1 LQRTYGKKHGGRERQ
16 AFENI
21 SVQSL
26 QPDFFD
32 VLSEGTKRLLH
43 ERKVQMASK
52 RGIRKRNER
61 IVRQKLEQES
71 NMAENKLTGNV
82 GRTSVAD
89 LILARTRFLHP
100 DKPSIQV
107 VQPQPA
113 APLEKPG
120 DKPVAASPA
129 LQDTAPVAVDPIIS
143 SVRHKEMIFREA
155 DENRDHYLLKQLEDG
170 EKLPW
175 FRYVRKESQYSEFVM
190 LTTEMAKAML
200 QSVWTETEG
209 NRKLKVWLKDA
220 YKRDIDNDRWIPS
233 DESIGIDF
241 NGVVYNGRHRL
252 TALVESGKEW
262 PFYVTFNCL
271 EEAKFTVDSGAKR
284 NSAEKL
290 RLVIDTKLGN
300 RTTGFCKAIMKG
312 LQSKVRYT
320 ETEIAEFAHKWQDL
334 IAWISSN
341 LPVARAEVQAAIA
354 KAYLWYGPEKIE
366 LFAERLREVK
376 FTEDGDPARALYLA
390 LTKAKINRI
399 NVASVAYKKTLAS
412 VEATVTNKPLSR
424 LYERDEDIFQ
434 WQEGW
439 ELPQG
444 SWWEAQPKE

>member
-1 LQRTYGKKHGGRERQ
+1 
-16 AFENI
+16 
-21 SVQSL
+21 
-26 QPDFFD
+26 
-32 VLSEGTKRLLH
+32 
-43 ERKVQMASK
+43 MASK
-52 RGIRKRNER
+52 RGLRRRNER
-61 IVRQKLEQES
+61 IARQKLEHQEREMAES
-71 NMAENKLTGNV
+71 NNLTGNV

-100 DKPSIQV
+100 EKPSVQV
-107 VQPQPA
+107 VQAPPA
-113 APLEKPG
+113 PPLTRTPG
-120 DKPVAASPA
+120 DKPGVASTA
-129 LQDTAPVAVDPIIS
+129 LEKPVAKPDPFIAS
-143 SVRHKEMIFREA
+143 ARHKEMIFREA
-155 DENRDHYLLKQLEDG
+155 AENRDFYLMKQLEDG

-175 FRYVRKESQYSEFVM
+175 FRYVRKESQHSEFVM
-190 LTTEMAKAML
+190 LTTDMAKAL
-200 QSVWTETEG
+200 LESIWTETEG

-220 YKRDIDNDRWIPS
+220 YKRDIDGDRWIPS
-233 DESIGIDF
+233 DEAIGIDF

-252 TALVESGKEW
+252 TALMESGKEW

-312 LQSKVRYT
+312 LQNKVRYT

-334 IAWISSN
+334 VAWISSN
-341 LPVARAEVQAAIA
+341 LPGARAEVQAAVA

-366 LFAERLREVK
+366 PFAERLREVK

-399 NVASVAYKKTLAS
+399 NVALVAYKKTLAS
-412 VEATVTNKPLSR
+412 VEATMTNKPLSR

-434 WQEGW
+434 WQDGW
-439 ELPQG
+439 ELPHG
-444 SWWEAQPKE
+444 SWWATNHE

>member
-1 LQRTYGKKHGGRERQ
+1 
-16 AFENI
+16 
-21 SVQSL
+21 
-26 QPDFFD
+26 
-32 VLSEGTKRLLH
+32 
-43 ERKVQMASK
+43 
-52 RGIRKRNER
+52 
-61 IVRQKLEQES
+61 
-71 NMAENKLTGNV
+71 MAESNKLTGNV

-100 DKPSIQV
+100 EKPSVQV
-107 VQPQPA
+107 VQAQPGP
-113 APLEKPG
+113 PLTKTPAG
-120 DKPVAASPA
+120 DKPGVASPA
-129 LQDTAPVAVDPIIS
+129 LEKPVAKPDPFITS
-143 SVRHKEMIFREA
+143 ARHKEMIFREA
-155 DENRDHYLLKQLEDG
+155 AENRDFYLMKQMEDG

-175 FRYVRKESQYSEFVM
+175 FRYVRKESQHSEFVM
-190 LTTEMAKAML
+190 LTTDMAKAL
-200 QSVWTETEG
+200 LESIWTETEG

-220 YKRDIDNDRWIPS
+220 YKRDIEGDRWIPS
-233 DESIGIDF
+233 DEAIGIDF

-252 TALVESGKEW
+252 TALVESDKEW

-312 LQSKVRYT
+312 LQNKVRYT

-334 IAWISSN
+334 VAWISTN
-341 LPVARAEVQAAIA
+341 LPGARAEVQAAVA

-366 LFAERLREVK
+366 AFAERLREVK

-399 NVASVAYKKTLAS
+399 NVALVAYKKTLAS
-412 VEATVTNKPLSR
+412 VEATMTNKPLSR

-434 WQEGW
+434 WQDGW
-439 ELPQG
+439 ELPHG
-444 SWWEAQPKE
+444 SWWATNHE

>member
-1 LQRTYGKKHGGRERQ
+1 
-16 AFENI
+16 
-21 SVQSL
+21 
-26 QPDFFD
+26 
-32 VLSEGTKRLLH
+32 
-43 ERKVQMASK
+43 MASK
-52 RGIRKRNER
+52 RGLRRRNER
-61 IVRQKLEQES
+61 IARQKFEQRERE
-71 NMAENKLTGNV
+71 MAESKLTGTV

-100 DKPSIQV
+100 DKPTVQV
-107 VQPQPA
+107 VQPPPA
-113 APLEKPG
+113 APLTKPGEKPA
-120 DKPVAASPA
+120 AASPT
-129 LQDTAPVAVDPIIS
+129 LEKPVVPAPDPIIAS
-143 SVRHKEMIFREA
+143 TRHKEMIFREA
-155 DENRDHYLLKQLEDG
+155 AENRDFYLMKQMEDG

-190 LTTEMAKAML
+190 LTTEMAQAL
-200 QSVWTETEG
+200 LDHIWTETEG

-220 YKRDIDNDRWIPS
+220 YKRDIDGDRWIPS
-233 DESIGIDF
+233 DEAIGIDF

-312 LQSKVRYT
+312 LQNKVRYT

-334 IAWISSN
+334 VAWISVN
-341 LPVARAEVQAAIA
+341 LPGARAEVQAAVA
-354 KAYLWYGPEKIE
+354 KAYLWYGPEKME
-366 LFAERLREVK
+366 PFAERLREVK

-399 NVASVAYKKTLAS
+399 NVALVAYKKTLAS
-412 VEATVTNKPLSR
+412 VEATMTNKPLSR

-444 SWWEAQPKE
+444 SWWAANHE

>member
-1 LQRTYGKKHGGRERQ
+1 
-16 AFENI
+16 
-21 SVQSL
+21 
-26 QPDFFD
+26 
-32 VLSEGTKRLLH
+32 
-43 ERKVQMASK
+43 MASK
-52 RGIRKRNER
+52 RGLRRRNER
-61 IVRQKLEQES
+61 IARQKSEQQE
-71 NMAENKLTGNV
+71 NEMAENNKLTGNV

-89 LILARTRFLHP
+89 LILARTRFLHAE
-100 DKPSIQV
+100 KPSVQV
-107 VQPQPA
+107 AQAPPA
-113 APLEKPG
+113 PPLTKPDDKSEVAPT
-120 DKPVAASPA
+120 PA
-129 LQDTAPVAVDPIIS
+129 VTTPDPIIAS
-143 SVRHKEMIFREA
+143 ARHKEMIFREA
-155 DENRDHYLLKQLEDG
+155 AENRDFYLLKQMEDG

-190 LTTEMAKAML
+190 LTTDMAKAL
-200 QSVWTETEG
+200 LENVWTETEG

-220 YKRDIDNDRWIPS
+220 YKRDIESDRWIPS
-233 DESIGIDF
+233 DEAIGIDF
-241 NGVVYNGRHRL
+241 NGVVYNGRHRM

-262 PFYVTFNCL
+262 PFYVTFGCL

-320 ETEIAEFAHKWQDL
+320 ETEIAEFAHKWQHL
-334 IAWISSN
+334 VAWVSTT
-341 LPVARAEVQAAIA
+341 LPGARAEVQAAIA
-354 KAYLWYGPEKIE
+354 KAYLWHGPDKIE
-366 LFAERLREVK
+366 PFAERLRDVK

-399 NVASVAYKKTLAS
+399 NVALVAYKKTLAS
-412 VEATVTNKPLSR
+412 VEATMTNKPLSR

-439 ELPQG
+439 ELPHG
-444 SWWEAQPKE
+444 SWWATQNQE

>member
-1 LQRTYGKKHGGRERQ
+1 
-16 AFENI
+16 
-21 SVQSL
+21 
-26 QPDFFD
+26 
-32 VLSEGTKRLLH
+32 
-43 ERKVQMASK
+43 
-52 RGIRKRNER
+52 
-61 IVRQKLEQES
+61 
-71 NMAENKLTGNV
+71 MAESNKLTGNV

-100 DKPSIQV
+100 EKPAVQV
-107 VQPQPA
+107 VQAPPA
-113 APLEKPG
+113 PPLTRTPG
-120 DKPVAASPA
+120 DKPGVASTA
-129 LQDTAPVAVDPIIS
+129 LEKPVAKPDPFIAS
-143 SVRHKEMIFREA
+143 ARHKEMIFREA
-155 DENRDHYLLKQLEDG
+155 AENRDFYLMKQLEDG

-175 FRYVRKESQYSEFVM
+175 FRYVRKESQHSEFVM
-190 LTTEMAKAML
+190 LTTDMAKAL
-200 QSVWTETEG
+200 LESIWTETEG

-220 YKRDIDNDRWIPS
+220 YKRDIDGDRWIPS
-233 DESIGIDF
+233 DEAIGIDF

-252 TALVESGKEW
+252 TALMESGKEW

-312 LQSKVRYT
+312 LQNKVRYT

-334 IAWISSN
+334 VAWISSN
-341 LPVARAEVQAAIA
+341 LPGARAEVQAAVA

-366 LFAERLREVK
+366 PFAERLREVK

-399 NVASVAYKKTLAS
+399 NVALVAYKKTLAS
-412 VEATVTNKPLSR
+412 VEATMTNKPLSR

-434 WQEGW
+434 WQDGW
-439 ELPQG
+439 ELPHG
-444 SWWEAQPKE
+444 SWWATNHE